1 MKFLIRSFIFL
12 SLLCSLAFSK
22 NGDNGYYW
30 VMRDYNL
37 PSSFK
42 PIDGKFLKGNNYYGL
57 RSPETGYYFIYSF
70 TISQDA
76 YYFVGSHE
84 PGFYVGYGHVYIGGE
99 LRSGRFGQRGSI
111 GDYERYVASDY
122 PKDPVFNYYDF
133 IVFNSKEVA
142 RCSLN
147 QEFNTDTMQCVDTC
161 PVGQTWDVEKNACVD
176 SCPADQIFNKETGKC
191 EPKLKR
197 PDWCPSP
204 MIYNERKV
212 ELLLRDKIVEECLP
226 DPNIDRDKC
235 KSFGMVYHDCADL
248 YGLEL
253 TACMSFPEG
262 CYTTS
267 TLYKL
272 EAEQQLESDLF
283 LMGGFM
289 IPLPINAI
297 KNGLTSLSNFF
308 KGLFASGSKAPK
320 INLLEYRPQLV
331 DIKATKAGPEPVFDF
346 KPVDDSAIALNNTFR
361 ETGKIDSTISTSSN
375 IIKTPQKL
383 ADVSPNLRKF
393 DLPKDASVSK
403 IENNTIVTAKLKD
416 MSKPIPTKEITVP
429 NEVKNINLDYDL
441 NTMFKTSDKPTPN
454 LPMTI
459 KQTSNTGNK
468 ATYKGN
474 IVTPD
479 QSIIDVDVV
488 ETTTQ
493 TGSRVQ
499 DVTYSYTYK
508 TPKGNSKFSTGY
520 VNTIGSDNRVNNSIP
535 KDGTSSS
542 GGSSSGSGGNSS
554 GSGNGGSGS
563 STTTPTQPSQSI
575 DLSSLE
581 QAINRNGAKL
591 DSISDTLTSIK
602 NQQQE
607 QWNYA
612 PDVNTATSFS
622 ALQSELAKF
631 DVSVND
637 AFNFLNNFKSDIDN
651 LMNNFNESLEVFKNG
666 IDTPEIPKGTCP
678 FTISGPTP
686 GSQKNNSFVIDPCRI
701 VTPYRSILTLFFTI
715 WFSFEIIMFS
725 LKYLFRVG
733 GDS

>member
-1 MKFLIRSFIFL
+1 MKFLVRSFIFL

-22 NGDNGYYW
+22 NGDNGLYDF
-30 VMRDYNL
+30 MRDYNL
-37 PSSFK
+37 PSTFV
-42 PIDGKFLKGNNYYGL
+42 PADAKFLKGDNLIGFRMPVWDLYEII
-57 RSPETGYYFIYSF
+57 SV
-70 TISQDA
+70 TIRRDA
-76 YYFVGSHE
+76 YYFAGSKS
-84 PGFYVGYGHVYIGGE
+84 PGFYRDSGYSLYYIGGPAKT
-99 LRSGRFGQRGSI
+99 GRFAQRGGA
-111 GDYERYVASDY
+111 GDYEYYAASDN
-122 PKDPVFNYYDF
+122 PKDPIFTYYTYLEFNTK
-133 IVFNSKEVA
+133 SVA
-142 RCSLN
+142 RCKLN
-147 QEFNTDTMQCVDTC
+147 QEFNVDTMQCVDSC

-176 SCPADQIFNKETGKC
+176 PCPADQIFNKETGKC

-212 ELLLRDKIVEECLP
+212 ELLLRDATVEECLP

-267 TLYKL
+267 TLHKL

-289 IPLPINAI
+289 IPLPINSI

-308 KGLFASGSKAPK
+308 RGLFASGSKAPK
-320 INLLEYRPQLV
+320 VNLLEYRPQIV

-361 ETGKIDSTISTSSN
+361 ETGKIDPAASTSSN
-375 IIKTPQKL
+375 IIKSPQKL

-403 IENNTIVTAKLKD
+403 IENNSVVTAKLKD
-416 MSKPIPTKEITVP
+416 MSRPIPTKEITVP
-429 NEVKNINLDYDL
+429 NQVKNINLDYDL
-441 NTMFKTSDKPTPN
+441 NTMFKASDKPTPN

-493 TGSRVQ
+493 TGSKVQ

-508 TPKGNSKFSTGY
+508 TPKGSSKFSTGY
-520 VNTIGSDNRVNNSIP
+520 VNTITSDNKVTNSIP

-542 GGSSSGSGGNSS
+542 GGNSSSP
-554 GSGNGGSGS
+554 GNGGSGS
-563 STTTPTQPSQSI
+563 STTTPTTPTQPSQSI

-591 DSISDTLTSIK
+591 DTINDTLTSIK
-602 NQQQE
+602 NQQLE
-607 QWNYA
+607 QWSYEPN
-612 PDVNTATSFS
+612 VNTATSFS

-686 GSQKNNSFVIDPCRI
+686 GSNKNNSFLIDPCRI
-701 VTPYRSILTLFFTI
+701 ISPYKSILTIFFTI

-733 GDS
+733 GES

>member
-12 SLLCSLAFSK
+12 SLLYSLAFSK
-22 NGDNGYYW
+22 NGDNGLYD

-37 PSSFK
+37 PSTFV
-42 PIDGKFLKGNNYYGL
+42 PADAKFLKGDNLIGFRMPVWDLYEII
-57 RSPETGYYFIYSF
+57 SV
-70 TISQDA
+70 TIRRDA
-76 YYFVGSHE
+76 YYFAGSKS
-84 PGFYVGYGHVYIGGE
+84 PGFYRDSGYSLYYIGGPAKT
-99 LRSGRFGQRGSI
+99 GRFVQRGGA
-111 GDYERYVASDY
+111 GDYEYYAASDN
-122 PKDPVFNYYDF
+122 PKDPVFTYYTF
-133 IVFNSKEVA
+133 LEFNTKSVA
-142 RCSLN
+142 RCKLN
-147 QEFNTDTMQCVDTC
+147 QEFNVDTMQCVDPC
-161 PVGQTWDVEKNACVD
+161 PVGQKWDVEKNACVD

-212 ELLLRDKIVEECLP
+212 ELLLRDTTVEECLP

-267 TLYKL
+267 TLHKL

-308 KGLFASGSKAPK
+308 RGLFASGSKAPK
-320 INLLEYRPQLV
+320 INLLEYRPQIV

-361 ETGKIDSTISTSSN
+361 QTGKIDSAASTSSN
-375 IIKTPQKL
+375 IIKSPQKL

-429 NEVKNINLDYDL
+429 NQVKNINLDYDL

-459 KQTSNTGNK
+459 KQTSNAGNK

-508 TPKGNSKFSTGY
+508 TPKGSSKFSTGY

-535 KDGTSSS
+535 KDGTSS
-542 GGSSSGSGGNSS
+542 SGGNSS

-581 QAINRNGAKL
+581 RAISQSNSKL
-591 DSISDTLTSIK
+591 DSINENLTAIK

-607 QWNYA
+607 QWNYD
-612 PDVNTATSFS
+612 PNINTATSFS

-651 LMNNFNESLEVFKNG
+651 LMNNFNESLEIFNKG
-666 IDTPEIPKGTCP
+666 IETPDIPKGTCP

-733 GDS
+733 GES